1 MYKMYDIN
9 NEQQKE
15 WDSSHLTPTTKKTH
29 HVIIPTVVLVHLTRK
44 WCVAETAC
52 LLWLQEH
59 LHTVNEDQI
68 ANF

>member
-1 MYKMYDIN
+1 MLKPSIVTTSEHQKKIVHKKMYKMYDIN

-44 WCVAETAC
+44 
-52 LLWLQEH
+52 
-59 LHTVNEDQI
+59 
-68 ANF
+68 